1 MCRSFSISLGCLE
14 MFLTVR
20 KLFMVSAQAVQV
32 DYIVLSC
39 CWLFWIVHVAKLSL
53 KNFLENFIGVKIFVM
68 LSLKNS
74 FKYKLSRIVCA
85 RFVVSRF
92 FIVHIVLGC
101 CPKNSLFLCRS
112 GCSKHFLLIDSGCY
126 G

>member
-1 MCRSFSISLGCLE
+1 MFRSFSISLGCLE

-53 KNFLENFIGVKIFVM
+53 KNFLESFIGVTNFC
-68 LSLKNS
+68 
-74 FKYKLSRIVCA
+74 YA
-85 RFVVSRF
+85 F
-92 FIVHIVLGC
+92 FE
-101 CPKNSLFLCRS
+101 K
-112 GCSKHFLLIDSGCY
+112 
-126 G
+126 